1 VGDSVSIGNV
11 RFAIL
16 GRVNKAPGQSGI
28 TTTVAP
34 TVYIPLA
41 YLKKTGL
48 IQRGSRFTHKYYYQ
62 FDPKVDV
69 EQLATRLEPRLDKEA
84 MTFET
89 VESRK
94 ANIGN
99 VFSNMTRFLNLVAF
113 VALLLGCV
121 GVASAVHI
129 YVKEKL
135 STVAILRCLG
145 ARGSQAFIIYL
156 IQLTTMGLIGSVVGA
171 ALGSAIQ
178 IVLPQVLGDF
188 LPIEISLSL
197 SWNAIL
203 GGVLLGLGVSLLF
216 ALLPLLSIRSVSP
229 LHTLRSSYELVSVRR
244 DPWRWLVYLGIGLFI
259 GAFAYWQIR
268 DWRESLAFTGAI
280 LLAFLVLT
288 VVAALLMWLVRVFF
302 PVSWSYLWRQSLANL
317 YRPNNQTLVLIV
329 TIGLGTTL
337 ITTLYFTQHLLI
349 NQVSIAG
356 SNNQPNIVLFDIQ
369 TPQKEKVADFVQKF
383 QLPILQQVSIVT
395 MRLAEVNG
403 RSTEDI
409 LKDTTST
416 VPRWSFTRE
425 YRATYR
431 DTLIESES
439 ISAGV
444 WKGSVRSPDDTIF
457 ISLEERYAKAMKVK
471 LGDQLTFD
479 VQGAII
485 PTVVSSF
492 RKIEW
497 NRVQTNFLV
506 VFPQGVLEEA
516 PQFHVIATR
525 TPSDSVSAQFQEAL
539 VNQFPNVSVID
550 LKLILSTLDEV
561 LDKVSFV
568 IHFMALFSIITGL
581 LVLIGS
587 VIISKYQRIQESV
600 LLRTLGA
607 SRRQILVITSL
618 EYFFLGSLAAL
629 TGILL
634 SFACSWVLARFSF
647 QTNFIPAVQPT
658 LVIFGSISLLTVL
671 IGLLNSRSILNRP
684 PLEVLRNEV

>member
-1 VGDSVSIGNV
+1 V
-11 RFAIL
+11 R
-16 GRVNKAPGQSGI
+16 
-28 TTTVAP
+28 T
-34 TVYIPLA
+34 
-41 YLKKTGL
+41 
-48 IQRGSRFTHKYYYQ
+48 
-62 FDPKVDV
+62 
-69 EQLATRLEPRLDKEA
+69 
-84 MTFET
+84 
-89 VESRK
+89 
-94 ANIGN
+94 
-99 VFSNMTRFLNLVAF
+99 
-113 VALLLGCV
+113 
-121 GVASAVHI
+121 
-129 YVKEKL
+129 
-135 STVAILRCLG
+135 
-145 ARGSQAFIIYL
+145 
-156 IQLTTMGLIGSVVGA
+156 
-171 ALGSAIQ
+171 
-178 IVLPQVLGDF
+178 
-188 LPIEISLSL
+188 
-197 SWNAIL
+197 
-203 GGVLLGLGVSLLF
+203 
-216 ALLPLLSIRSVSP
+216 
-229 LHTLRSSYELVSVRR
+229 
-244 DPWRWLVYLGIGLFI
+244 
-259 GAFAYWQIR
+259 
-268 DWRESLAFTGAI
+268 
-280 LLAFLVLT
+280 
-288 VVAALLMWLVRVFF
+288 FF

-337 ITTLYFTQHLLI
+337 ITTLYFIQHLLI
-349 NQVSIAG
+349 SQVSIAG

-369 TPQKEKVADFVQKF
+369 TPQKEKVADLVQKF
-383 QLPILQQVSIVT
+383 QLPLLQQVSIVT

-431 DTLIESES
+431 DTLIASES

-444 WKGSVRSPDDTIF
+444 WKGVVRSPDDTIF
-457 ISLEERYAKAMKVK
+457 ISLEERYAKSMKVK

-516 PQFHVIATR
+516 PQFHVMATR
-525 TPSDSVSAQFQEAL
+525 APSDSLSAQFQEAL
-539 VNQFPNVSVID
+539 VNEFPNVSVID

-568 IHFMALFSIITGL
+568 IRFMALFSIITGL

-607 SRRQILVITSL
+607 SRRHILVITSL